1 MSAFSD
7 AAREM
12 ADVRDRLQELTQAT
26 TREERHGAWREL
38 PALFTQTADC
48 LERFASLIAQT
59 PDAPAELMTLIS
71 LTDDLRDAHSAIIRW
86 RKVVPIMRKRV
97 NA

>member
-12 ADVRDRLQELTQAT
+12 ADVRDRLQGLTRAT
-26 TREERHGAWREL
+26 TREERHGAWQEL
-38 PALFTQTADC
+38 PALFTRTANC

-59 PDAPAELMTLIS
+59 PDAPPELVTLIS

-86 RKVVPIMRKRV
+86 RKVVPMQKKV
-97 NA
+97 GV